1 MFVNLSTTHT
11 APVAFAASDSRTV
24 GETAP
29 ATGVN
34 GSHLDIA
41 EYIFLRTVA
50 TNPEIT
56 VDGAALGNGLPARV
70 ISLGEL
76 KSILLHPSTSNG
88 ARNAAWRH
96 LAAQARIHGG
106 QWTIGAVGVAMSA
119 LRVMSTRLAH
129 QFHAEQAEV
138 DSDLLTGFLEALRT
152 VDLTEPRVI
161 TRLCSPAFTAT
172 RRALREQLTDRMDAL
187 PDDLAFADVPP
198 PADED
203 EADVLARA
211 VVLGI
216 VSEYEASIIKAT
228 RLDGVSLAE
237 FATNCGRQYDA
248 VARSRSR
255 GEKRLVAAIRNGDLS
270 GECDVIAEATGSM
283 AFDIETATYLACT
296 ERNSER

>member
-1 MFVNLSTTHT
+1 MSVNLSTTHT
-11 APVAFAASDSRTV
+11 VPAVASESDRRTV

-29 ATGVN
+29 AAGAN

-41 EYIFLRTVA
+41 EYTFLRSVA
-50 TNPEIT
+50 SNPTIS
-56 VDGAALGNGLPARV
+56 VDGAALGHGLPARM
-70 ISLGEL
+70 INLGEL
-76 KSILLHPSTSNG
+76 KSILLHPSTGNA

-96 LAAQARIHGG
+96 LAAQSRIHGG

-119 LRVMSTRLAH
+119 LRVMSARLTH
-129 QFHAEQAEV
+129 QFRAEQAEV
-138 DSDLLTGFLEALRT
+138 DSDLLTGFLEALTT

-172 RRALREQLTDRMDAL
+172 RRSLREQLTDRMDAL
-187 PDDLAFADVPP
+187 PDDLAFTAA
-198 PADED
+198 PAPANED

-228 RLDGVSLAE
+228 RLDGISLADY
-237 FATNCGRQYDA
+237 ATECGRQYDA

-255 GEKRLVAAIRNGDLS
+255 GEKRLVSAIRNGELS
-270 GECDVIAEATGSM
+270 GECDVIAEATGST
-283 AFDIETATYLACT
+283 AFDIETATYLACN